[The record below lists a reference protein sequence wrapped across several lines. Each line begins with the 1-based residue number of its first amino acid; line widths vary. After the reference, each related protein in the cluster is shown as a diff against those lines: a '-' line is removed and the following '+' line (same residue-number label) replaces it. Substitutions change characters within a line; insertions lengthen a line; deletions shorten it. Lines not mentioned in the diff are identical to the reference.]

1 MFGTDFTMA
10 VDDLLDPVPDPAA
23 DVLKLMTDMSG
34 TARVW
39 YATYDCRVHT
49 DCEFTRL
56 CAYAKSCASAE
67 GMISTVIPARG
78 LSMGISAPIAK
89 KAKKTTSPQAK
100 TKTKA
105 TTKAKAA
112 VAQAPL
118 AFTLKGCGVSGKAAV
133 KVYPS
138 FHVTV
143 CGHIDSKGI
152 AVLNARI
159 QRIIDHAATFLIRG
173 SASRTRTSLTMGAV
187 ETLQIYWFT
196 RVTIDLQG
204 THERIQGL
212 MHATDPACPWRQA
225 AVDHGKRPTLRLSTK
240 DALLGDSAAVSAT
253 VQPCGTIAIVTR
265 CIPALRRAV
274 MHFAET
280 VCVTRRPQSQK
291 DVGV

>member
-34 TARVW
+34 TARVS
-39 YATYDCRVHT
+39 YATYECRVNT

-67 GMISTVIPARG
+67 GMMSTIIPKRG
-78 LSMGISAPIAK
+78 LNMGISAPIT
-89 KAKKTTSPQAK
+89 KKTQANA
-100 TKTKA
+100 KA
-105 TTKAKAA
+105 KAKAA
-112 VAQAPL
+112 AAQLPL
-118 AFTLKGCGVSGKAAV
+118 AFTLKGCGVSGKVAV

-152 AVLNARI
+152 ADLNARI
-159 QRIIDHAATFLIRG
+159 QRIIDHAATFLLRG
-173 SASRTRTSLTMGAV
+173 SASRTRTSITMGAV

-196 RVTIDLQG
+196 RATIDLRA

-212 MHATDPACPWRQA
+212 IHATDPACPWRQA
-225 AVDHGKRPTLRLSTK
+225 AVEDGKRPTLRLSTK
-240 DALLGDSAAVSAT
+240 DALLGDSPAVSAT

-280 VCVTRRPQSQK
+280 VCVTRHTHSQK